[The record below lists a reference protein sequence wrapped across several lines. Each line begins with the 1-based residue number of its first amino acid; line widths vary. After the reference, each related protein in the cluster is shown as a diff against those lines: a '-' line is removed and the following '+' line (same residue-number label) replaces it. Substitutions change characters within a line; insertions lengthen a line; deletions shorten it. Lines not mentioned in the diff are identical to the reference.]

1 MASLADP
8 PRAGNLYSLLAAVVL
23 VAAPHA
29 QRLPLWVSAFVLV
42 LIGWRALAAQR
53 EWPLPSRWLLAALA
67 VLTGGGVILS
77 YGPLLGRDASVAL
90 LAVMVALK
98 CMELRN
104 QRDASVV
111 ICLGYFL
118 TITNFLYSQSI
129 LTAALMLVA
138 LVWLTATGIG
148 LPDRARA
155 LQPAQVVRAAGM
167 LVMQAVP
174 LMLVLFVLFPRV
186 QGPVFG
192 FPQATSSGVT
202 GLSESMSPGDL
213 ASLGLSDEVA
223 FRVDFH
229 SPAPKPA
236 ELYWRGPVLW
246 EFDGR
251 TWRMGPSPA
260 SGRAESPQ
268 AGGVVRYT
276 VTLEPHHMR
285 WLFAVDLPA
294 TLPAGANLTPDY
306 QLLAPRPIR
315 VRERYEMTSRLQY
328 RLGLQE
334 RPEALQRALR
344 LPRTLNPRTREL
356 AQRLR
361 AGAASDGEV
370 VQAALS
376 FFRTNLFFYTL
387 TPPPLGLHS
396 VDEFLF
402 QTRRGF
408 CEHYASSFAF
418 LMRAAGV
425 PARVVTGYQG
435 GEINPLGGYL
445 IVRQSEAHAWAEV
458 WLQGVGWTRVDPT
471 AAVSPARIEVG
482 IAAAV
487 PRTDPLPLGV
497 RGDYPLITQL
507 RYTLDSIT
515 NSWNQWV
522 LGYTPER
529 QIRLL
534 SRVGVD
540 SPSWKSLTAML
551 VAGAAIVL
559 LALMVMTL
567 QQLRRGGSDPVQH
580 AYRVFCRKLGRAG
593 VVRGPGE
600 GPLDF
605 ARRACAARPKAAQ
618 GVEEITRLYLALRYG
633 DAPSA
638 GARELRS
645 RVRAFHA

>member
-1 MASLADP
+1 MDVATHP
-8 PRAGNLYSLLAAVVL
+8 PRVGAIYSLLAVVL
-23 VAAPHA
+23 LIVAPHV
-29 QRLPLWVSAFVLV
+29 QRLPVWVSAFVLALV
-42 LIGWRALAAQR
+42 GWRMLAAQR
-53 EWPLPSRWLLAALA
+53 DWPLLSRWLLAGLA
-67 VLTGGGVILS
+67 VLVGASVILS

-98 CMELRN
+98 CMELRT
-104 QRDASVV
+104 QRDANVV

-129 LTAALMLVA
+129 PTAGGMLVA
-138 LVWLTATGIG
+138 LVWLTATGMSLQDRSRR
-148 LPDRARA
+148 LP
-155 LQPAQVVRAAGM
+155 PAQITRHAGM
-167 LVMQAVP
+167 MVLQAVP

-192 FPQATSSGVT
+192 FPQASSSGIT

-213 ASLGLSDEVA
+213 ANLGLSDEVA

-229 SPAPKPA
+229 TPAPKPA

-246 EFDGR
+246 HFDGR
-251 TWRMGPSPA
+251 TWRMGPSAA
-260 SGRAESPQ
+260 SGQAEIAQ
-268 AGGVVRYT
+268 AGSVVRYT

-294 TLPAGANLTPDY
+294 TLPAGASLTPDY
-306 QLLAPRPIR
+306 QLLASRPIR
-315 VRERYEMTSRLQY
+315 VRERYEMTSHLQY
-328 RLGLQE
+328 RLGVAE
-334 RPEALQRALR
+334 RPEALERALR
-344 LPRTLNPRTREL
+344 LPRTLNPRARGL

-361 AGAASDGEV
+361 EGATSDRAV
-370 VQAALS
+370 AQAALD
-376 FFRTNLFFYTL
+376 FFRSNLFFYTL

-402 QTRRGF
+402 ETRRGF

-458 WLQGVGWTRVDPT
+458 WLQGAGWTRVDPT

-487 PRTDPLPLGV
+487 PRTDPLPLGM
-497 RGDYPLITQL
+497 RGDYRFLTQL

-515 NSWNQWV
+515 NTWNQWV

-529 QIRLL
+529 QLQLL
-534 SRVGVD
+534 ARVGVD
-540 SPSWKSLTAML
+540 TPSWKSLTAML
-551 VAGAAIVL
+551 VAGAGVVL
-559 LALMVMTL
+559 LVLTVTTL
-567 QQLRRGGSDPVQH
+567 QQLRRSSSDPVQR
-580 AYRVFCRKLGRAG
+580 AYRTFCRKLARAG
-593 VVRGPGE
+593 LVRGRSE
-600 GPLDF
+600 GPQDF
-605 ARRACAARPKAAQ
+605 GRRACEARPQAAGAVQ
-618 GVEEITRLYLALRYG
+618 EITRLYVALRYG
-633 DAPSA
+633 GAPPA

-645 RVRAFHA
+645 RVRALRV

>member
-1 MASLADP
+1 MEPTARPL
-8 PRAGNLYSLLAAVVL
+8 RAGSLYALLAAIAL
-23 VAAPHA
+23 IAAPHV
-29 QRLPLWVSAFVLV
+29 QRLPIWVSAFALA
-42 LIGWRALAAQR
+42 LIGWRMLVAWR

-67 VLTGGGVILS
+67 LFVGGGVMLS

-98 CMELRN
+98 CMELRT
-104 QRDASVV
+104 QRDADVV

-118 TITNFLYSQSI
+118 TITNFLYSQTI
-129 LTAALMLVA
+129 LTAVCMLIA
-138 LVWLTATGIG
+138 LVWLTATGVSLQDRSRR
-148 LPDRARA
+148 LPPLQAART
-155 LQPAQVVRAAGM
+155 AGM
-167 LVMQAVP
+167 LVLQAAP

-192 FPQATSSGVT
+192 FPQATSAGVT

-213 ASLGLSDEVA
+213 AYLGLSDEVA

-229 SPAPKPA
+229 TPAPRPA

-246 EFDGR
+246 HFDGR
-251 TWRMGPSPA
+251 TWRMGPSVA
-260 SGRAESPQ
+260 SGRAETPQ
-268 AGGVVRYT
+268 ESGGVRYT

-294 TLPAGANLTPDY
+294 TLPAGASLTPDY
-306 QLLAPRPIR
+306 QLLASRPIR
-315 VRERYEMTSRLQY
+315 VRERYEMTSHLRY
-328 RLGLQE
+328 RLGAVE
-334 RPEALQRALR
+334 RPEALERGLR
-344 LPRTLNPRTREL
+344 LPRNLNPRAREL

-361 AGAASDGEV
+361 AGAASDREV
-370 VQAALS
+370 VRAALS
-376 FFRTNLFFYTL
+376 HFRTNLFFYTL

-458 WLQGVGWTRVDPT
+458 WLEGAGWTRVDPT

-487 PRTDPLPLGV
+487 PRTDPLPLSL
-497 RGDYPLITQL
+497 RGDYPFLTQL
-507 RYTLDSIT
+507 RYTLDSLT

-529 QIRLL
+529 QVRLL
-534 SRVGVD
+534 SRVGVS
-540 SPSWKSLTAML
+540 SPSWKNLTAML
-551 VAGAAIVL
+551 VAGAGIVL
-559 LALMVMTL
+559 LLLTAMTL
-567 QQLRRGGSDPVQH
+567 LQLRRARLDPVQR
-580 AYRVFCRKLGRAG
+580 AYRAFCRKLARAG
-593 VVRGPGE
+593 LVRGRSE

-605 ARRACAARPKAAQ
+605 AKRAGGARPQAAGAVQ
-618 GVEEITRLYLALRYG
+618 EITRLYLALRYG
-633 DAPSA
+633 GAPPA

-645 RVRAFHA
+645 RVRALRV